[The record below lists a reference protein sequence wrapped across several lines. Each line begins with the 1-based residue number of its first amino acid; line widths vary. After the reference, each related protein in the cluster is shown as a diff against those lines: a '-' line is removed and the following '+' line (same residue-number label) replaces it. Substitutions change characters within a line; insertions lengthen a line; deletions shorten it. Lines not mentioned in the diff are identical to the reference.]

1 MGTGSAYATD
11 VSVEF
16 PEWEWKS
23 SNAPYTDKGGYA
35 ILPRD
40 EYAKNIDGNSFIIE
54 DIATG
59 KLIRAIRTGGT
70 NHNDVETVTKEDS
83 ALLKGLDGGSWTE
96 RAVLV
101 HYNGKVYGGS
111 MTTKQHAGCELCE
124 PKASCKH
131 NRSDNFGA
139 GTNYDSVRNNDA
151 VGHFDLYF
159 SKCKGHTNP
168 TFKKDHED
176 QIDVVKA
183 KYKGKT
189 VEYKGDVKN
198 SNSVN
203 SNNNESDNSTTTLD
217 TTTTGGDNPEA
228 SVGDLVSTS
237 DDFVTGKLISGV
249 KKLDEFKGVK
259 RNIKNG
265 APPTGSYYFSDDGYL
280 VGPADGNGAD
290 TSNLKGSGNLFNS
303 ILQGKERAVVKEMQD
318 LQKDK
323 FKTTAISGDLNGTQN
338 FWTYDLSKLYKN
350 SFASN
355 FKITDG
361 KKEYT
366 IYIPRGVD
374 EEGNQINGAIIGSTI
389 RSIELYKKAVMEG
402 FYGGTV
408 VTSYNLFSM
417 YPTVQL
423 PMTDV
428 IDITKIDKNNIRPLK
443 STTRMK
449 YALDFYYHPILGKI
463 SAEDIPEKEAGWREK
478 YKSIELVYSSD
489 GKLEF
494 NLDDAYRDFM
504 DGTDPLRQGSVQ
516 MKDAI
521 LSKSN
526 GMRGLH
532 IVHTN
537 DKAEPASLV
546 GTLFR
551 VAVPKHFEKSLDS
564 NKYIIKEDSGYTVL
578 EDVELSITHAMV
590 YVGKEDDLKVG
601 GDYATFGI
609 DEKGLAFYR
618 TVIDGKTV
626 GAVIPLW
633 YNEAVYDPYEDKL
646 YYTGRPIR
654 FDNDYVGKIEFKRAN
669 VELFTAV
676 EKAGGNRKITIQE
689 FAFGEG
695 KDYLKYE
702 DHENIGNA
710 PDVFDIN
717 ITFEGH
723 KVGKPIENHSV
734 NGGAEADIVGDGVSD
749 DSDSPTNAAKS
760 DDTETIAM
768 IDVPM
773 HKDSYIT
780 PNYGIPTISSIVY
793 AEDGDASYNEDYED
807 YYGDIVTT
815 DDYES
820 YSIPDD
826 GSVSLL
832 SRLNPFSRANT
843 GANAS
848 DASKDWGHGV
858 TASDLKKLSAN
869 RYKGQED
876 LIIKV
881 ANVYKVNPALML
893 SIMMV
898 ENGGSSSLLNR
909 ANNCG
914 SNAWFSGCGYPKDD
928 VNSRWIKFPTLEEGI
943 NYLGAYLSR
952 VYMSKGLTTLE
963 AMGKKYC
970 PPTYKDWA
978 NKVNTNFKKITGRS
992 WSKSDA
998 GTGISGIMQI
1008 DIGSI
1013 NSTSGGNASGG
1024 SSNSTSG
1031 TNANTDTS
1039 DGAIKTANSTDEVF
1053 NGFTIVRN
1061 NVYLQE
1067 PGLLSWLGS
1076 KEARALTNVEADEL
1090 KGKILGESDM
1100 SNQMLTYKEWERMQD
1115 IRTEL
1120 GRENSINGNL
1130 LKWTRVVTMVFGFA
1144 LIFYSILLIF
1154 AYYVDIFNALL
1165 DISLLSMMTFGR
1177 YYPISSKEDIKYL
1190 GSPNDGQKYVTIAQL
1205 FGIVFVG
1212 VLVGSI
1218 FVLATPILELIA
1230 SMYLKIKGVIGGI

>member
-1 MGTGSAYATD
+1 MGYKKVLATLGVLLFMGTGSAYAD
-11 VSVEF
+11 KVPVEF
-16 PEWEWKS
+16 MQWSEFKKLIPITRDITLENSVVVEDVETGALFRVISTAGVYHADIESLTAEDAAIRASLFKKGSWKRPVLIHVKGKVVAAS
-23 SNAPYTDKGGYA
+23 IYGEPHCGLDNVPVGEKGHDLSGDRYGVNDENLDAVKGNNEDGVMCIHVRGCINHFNKQTDSTSQ
-35 ILPRD
+35 
-40 EYAKNIDGNSFIIE
+40 KNIDSIV
-54 DIATG
+54 G
-59 KLIRAIRTGGT
+59 KYP
-70 NHNDVETVTKEDS
+70 
-83 ALLKGLDGGSWTE
+83 DG
-96 RAVLV
+96 
-101 HYNGKVYGGS
+101 
-111 MTTKQHAGCELCE
+111 
-124 PKASCKH
+124 
-131 NRSDNFGA
+131 
-139 GTNYDSVRNNDA
+139 
-151 VGHFDLYF
+151 
-159 SKCKGHTNP
+159 
-168 TFKKDHED
+168 
-176 QIDVVKA
+176 
-183 KYKGKT
+183 
-189 VEYKGDVKN
+189 VEYKGDAKTSSGSIGN
-198 SNSVN
+198 G
-203 SNNNESDNSTTTLD
+203 STAVD

-228 SVGDLVSTS
+228 SVGDLLSTS
-237 DDFVTGKLISGV
+237 DDFVTGKLIGGA
-249 KKLDEFKGVK
+249 KKLDEVKGVK

-280 VGPADGNGAD
+280 VGPAEGNGAN
-290 TSNLKGSGNLFNS
+290 TSNLRGSGNLFNS

-355 FKITDG
+355 FTITDG

-366 IYIPRGVD
+366 IYIPMGVD

-478 YKSIELVYSSD
+478 YKSIALVYSSG

-494 NLDDAYRDFM
+494 TLDDAYRDFM

-551 VAVPKHFEKSLDS
+551 VAVPKQFEKSLDS
-564 NKYIIKEDSGYTVL
+564 NKYLIKEDTGYTVL
-578 EDVELSITHAMV
+578 EDVRLSITHAMV
-590 YVGKEDDLKVG
+590 YVGKEGDLKVG
-601 GDYATFGI
+601 GDYANFGI
-609 DEKGLAFYR
+609 DEKGLAFYK

-654 FDNDYVGKIEFKRAN
+654 FDNDYVGKIEFKRPN
-669 VELFTAV
+669 VELLAAV
-676 EKAGGNRKITIQE
+676 EKAGGNRRITIQE
-689 FAFGEG
+689 FAFDAG

-723 KVGKPIENHSV
+723 KVGKPSGNHSV

-749 DSDSPTNAAKS
+749 DSDVPATDNSS
-760 DDTETIAM
+760 SETVAM
-768 IDVPM
+768 Y
-773 HKDSYIT
+773 SYNRGSIT
-780 PNYGIPTISSIVY
+780 PNYGMPTLMSVVY
-793 AEDGDASYNEDYED
+793 ADDDSLYNDAYED
-807 YYGDIVTT
+807 YYDDIVAT

-820 YSIPDD
+820 YSIPDE

-832 SRLNPFSRANT
+832 SRINPFSRANT

-848 DASKDWGHGV
+848 DANKDWGHGV
-858 TASDLKKLSAN
+858 TASDLAKLSAN
-869 RYKGQED
+869 RYKGQEE

-898 ENGGSSSLLNR
+898 ENGGNSPLLNR

-914 SNAWFSGCGYPKDD
+914 SNSWFSGCGYPKDD
-928 VNSRWIKFPTLEEGI
+928 VNSKWIKFPTLEEGI

-952 VYMSKGLTTLE
+952 VYMSKGLTTLD

-978 NKVNTNFKKITGRS
+978 KKVDNNFKKITGKS
-992 WSKSDA
+992 WSTSDA

-1008 DIGSI
+1008 DITEITSVSSSGSG
-1013 NSTSGGNASGG
+1013 SGSMGGNSDTNT
-1024 SSNSTSG
+1024 SN
-1031 TNANTDTS
+1031 
-1039 DGAIKTANSTDEVF
+1039 GAIPTANSSDEVF

-1090 KGKILGESDM
+1090 TAKIMGESDM

-1120 GRENSINGNL
+1120 GRENSINSKL
-1130 LKWTRVVTMVFGFA
+1130 LKWTRVVTMVFGFV

-1165 DISLLSMMTFGR
+1165 DISLLSVMTFGR
-1177 YYPISSKEDIKYL
+1177 YYPISSKEDIKFL
-1190 GSPNDGQKYVTIAQL
+1190 GSPSDGQKYVTIAQL
-1205 FGIVFVG
+1205 FGIVFAG
-1212 VLVGSI
+1212 VFVGSI

-1230 SMYLKIKGVIGGI
+1230 TMYLKIKGVIGGI